1 MDKVIFNAE
10 RPTTRVK
17 LPSTGITIEIY
28 SSLLIVDADILNAK
42 DIVDGSIE
50 QTKKIFTKLIKSWNW
65 YKAAEDAEALPI
77 TEENVGL
84 IHAEDIPV
92 ITEAIEAFRKEQKK
106 S

>member
-1 MDKVIFNAE
+1 MDKVVFNKE
-10 RPTTRVK
+10 RPTTKIK

-28 SSLLIVDADILNAK
+28 SSLLMIDADMLNVK
-42 DIVDGSIE
+42 EIESGSIQ

-65 YKAAEDAEALPI
+65 FASEEATEPMPI

-92 ITEAIEAFRKEQKK
+92 ITDGIEAFRRDQKK